1 MLKTL
6 KNLLVVVN
14 DFPNQDNSY
23 ITSIFV
29 KEQIKAL
36 SSYFQNIF
44 VIVPYPAGLEYRRR
58 AHYGNYVFNNVHVY
72 FLRYLN
78 PLFPIT
84 WKYRRDIW
92 MRQEAQAIMKLI
104 EKENMAFDLINAH
117 YTWPSGAVAVELKR
131 RYNVPLVITEHASTT
146 LYPLIQRRDKIL
158 VNTWNATDAIIRV
171 NRKDI
176 PLFSTITPESRIFFI
191 PNGYNSAEIG
201 YLPKEIA
208 RAKLGLPLDKRILF
222 NLGHLRSY
230 KGQRYLIQA
239 VNELVRVRKDILC
252 LIGGP
257 GPLKRELNKQ
267 IKRLHLEKYV
277 KLLGEIPHDQV
288 TYWYNACDIFVLPS
302 LSESFGIVQLEA
314 MACGKPVVATYTG
327 ASEEVIT
334 SEEYG
339 LLCQSAN
346 PEELAEKILLALD
359 KKWDSEKIIKY
370 ANQFTW
376 ENNAEE
382 TLQVY
387 EAVLRNYQDASNVLN
402 AVETGPTY
410 PAHGKAKTTRG
421 EG

>member
-6 KNLLVVVN
+6 QNLLVVVN

-36 SSYFQNIF
+36 SPFFQNVF

-58 AHYGNYVFNNVHVY
+58 AHYENYIFANVRVY
-72 FLRYLN
+72 FLRYFN

-84 WKYRRDIW
+84 WKYRREIW
-92 MRQEAQAIMKLI
+92 LYREVQAIIKLI

-117 YTWPSGAVAVELKR
+117 YTWPSGAVAVELKK

-171 NRKDI
+171 NRKDT
-176 PLFSTITPESRIFFI
+176 PLFSTITPKSKIFSI

-201 YLPKEIA
+201 CLPREIA
-208 RAKLGLPLDKRILF
+208 RAKLRLTLDKQILF
-222 NLGHLRSY
+222 NLGHLRPY

-239 VNELVRVRKDILC
+239 VNEIVRVRKDILC

-257 GPLKRELNKQ
+257 GPLKRELDKQ
-267 IKRLHLEKYV
+267 IKQLDLEKYV
-277 KLLGEIPHDQV
+277 KLLGEITHDQV

-314 MACGKPVVATYTG
+314 MACGKPVVATYNG
-327 ASEEVIT
+327 ASEEIIT

-339 LLCQSAN
+339 LLCQPAN
-346 PEELAEKILLALD
+346 PKELAEKILLALD
-359 KKWDSEKIIKY
+359 KKWDSERIIKY

-376 ENNAEE
+376 ENNAEK

-387 EAVLRNYQDASNVLN
+387 KAVLRNYQDASSVLN
-402 AVETGPTY
+402 VVERESTY
-410 PAHGKAKTTRG
+410 PAHGKAKNGRE